1 MLVVAFNF
9 DPQGRKHARRW
20 CPMRNKRHTRYP
32 GILRMGLTI
41 MPRRPTIG
49 PGRRLPAKRQSKR
62 CKGRTGMLGS
72 VFRAILALCVVAG
85 GSAMAQQY
93 DPGASATEIRLG
105 QTMPFSGP
113 VSVAGSVGLASLA
126 YFKAL
131 NKAGGINGR
140 QIKLFSLDDGYGPPK
155 TVEATR
161 RLVEEDNVLMI
172 YGSVGT
178 PTNAAVE
185 KYLNQKKVPQLF
197 VTTGASR
204 FRDPKNFP
212 WTIAYL
218 PGYFAEGK
226 AMARY
231 VLQTV
236 AAPKIAVLYQDDDL
250 GKDFRSGFRAGL
262 GDKATSLIV
271 SEQTF
276 EVSDPTVDS
285 QVVAAK
291 ASGANVFYFA
301 GTQKAGAEQI
311 RIRHSLGWS
320 PLPLVCSIASSVEGV
335 LKPAGLDNS
344 EGLISTAYAKDPTDP
359 TWAGDADVKT
369 FLAWVEANLPQGNPR
384 DTGVVGGYIVSWLA
398 AHLLEKAGSNLTRE
412 NILSIATHLDH
423 LQVPMLLPGIT
434 MTTTPTDYSGVNRFQ
449 IQRFE
454 SGRWVPVGKVM
465 SGE

>member
-1 MLVVAFNF
+1 
-9 DPQGRKHARRW
+9 
-20 CPMRNKRHTRYP
+20 
-32 GILRMGLTI
+32 
-41 MPRRPTIG
+41 MPRSMFG
-49 PGRRLPAKRQSKR
+49 
-62 CKGRTGMLGS
+62 
-72 VFRAILALCVVAG
+72 AILAMLVIATGAVR
-85 GSAMAQQY
+85 AQQY
-93 DPGASATEIRLG
+93 DPGASATEIKLG

-113 VSVAGSVGLASLA
+113 VSVAGAVGLASLA
-126 YFKAL
+126 YFDAV

-140 QIKLFSLDDGYGPPK
+140 HIKLLSLDDGYSPPK

-161 RLVEEDNVLMI
+161 RLVEDEQVLMM

-185 KYLNQKKVPQLF
+185 KYLNLKKVPQLF

-204 FRDPKNFP
+204 FRDPKAFP

-218 PGYFAEGK
+218 PGYFTEGK

-231 VLQTV
+231 VLETV
-236 AAPKIAVLYQDDDL
+236 AAPKIAVLYQNDDL
-250 GKDFRSGFRAGL
+250 GKDFRAGFRAGL
-262 GDKATSLIV
+262 GDKADALIV

-276 EVSDPTVDS
+276 EVADPTVDS

-311 RIRHSLGWS
+311 RVRHSLGWT
-320 PLPLVCSIASSVEGV
+320 PLHLVCNIASGVEGV
-335 LKPAGLDNS
+335 LKPAGLENS
-344 EGLISTAYAKDPTDP
+344 EGLISTAYAKDPFDP
-359 TWAGDADVKT
+359 TWADDPDVKT
-369 FLAWVEANLPQGNPR
+369 FLAWVKANLTQGNPR

-398 AHLLEKAGSNLTRE
+398 AYILEKAGSNLTRE
-412 NILSIATHLDH
+412 NILNIATHLDH
-423 LQVPMLLPGIT
+423 LRVPMLLPGIT
-434 MTTTPTDYSGVNRFQ
+434 LTTTPTDYTGIGRFQ

-454 SGRWVPVGKVM
+454 SGRWVPLGKVM